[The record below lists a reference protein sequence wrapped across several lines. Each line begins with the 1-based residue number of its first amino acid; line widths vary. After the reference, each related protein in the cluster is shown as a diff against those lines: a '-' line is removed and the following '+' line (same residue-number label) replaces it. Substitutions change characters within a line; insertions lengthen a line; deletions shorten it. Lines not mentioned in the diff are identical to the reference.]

1 LLQRAR
7 GGAPRREAR
16 CFRRRCCKERD
27 NGFGVLRRRA
37 PLLQGAGQRILE
49 CSGGGRR
56 CCQAQGD
63 LLPAVLQARGDL
75 LPAVLPGGGAV
86 AGRNHAGL
94 IGELAGE
101 MRKKREA
108 KTSGGGQPRCRPTFL
123 HGKDTCQAVDAGD
136 RKPRSPGTL
145 STTLSFLQYVVALF
159 SKSTCLYEL
168 WAYAGTGSNAS

>member
-1 LLQRAR
+1 MLPA
-7 GGAPRREAR
+7 A
-16 CFRRRCCKERD
+16 
-27 NGFGVLRRRA
+27 V
-37 PLLQGAGQRILE
+37 LQGAGQRFWSAPAAGAVAAR
-49 CSGGGRR
+49 SGTTDTRVLRWRAAPRR

-108 KTSGGGQPRCRPTFL
+108 KTSGGGQARCRPTFL

-168 WAYAGTGSNAS
+168 WA